1 MSSLLQEDYTVAENQ
16 LPERGYNYTGDL
28 LALES
33 CTSVTPCS
41 LPAVAR
47 QITTPLKR
55 ERWRE
60 RLRHHPD
67 QLFAQY
73 LINGISNGFR
83 LGYCREHRCKQ
94 ATGNMIS
101 AIKNPQPVA
110 EFLSTELKAGRII
123 GPLEKPPDM
132 QISRFGVIPKQNQP
146 GKWRLILD
154 LSSPSTYSVNDGIDK
169 SWCSMRY
176 ASVDDAVNRILAT
189 GPGTLLAKMDIEH
202 AYRNIPIHPSDRHL
216 LGMEWEGSCFID
228 TVLPFG

>member
-1 MSSLLQEDYTVAENQ
+1 M
-16 LPERGYNYTGDL
+16 
-28 LALES
+28 
-33 CTSVTPCS
+33 
-41 LPAVAR
+41 
-47 QITTPLKR
+47 
-55 ERWRE
+55 
-60 RLRHHPD
+60 
-67 QLFAQY
+67 
-73 LINGISNGFR
+73 
-83 LGYCREHRCKQ
+83 Q
-94 ATGNMIS
+94 ATGNIIL

-110 EFLSTELKAGRII
+110 ELKAGRII
-123 GPLEKPPDM
+123 GPLEKTPDM

-202 AYRNIPIHPSDRHL
+202 AHRNIPIHPSDRHL

-228 TVLPFG
+228 TVLPFGLRSAPKIF

>member
-1 MSSLLQEDYTVAENQ
+1 
-16 LPERGYNYTGDL
+16 
-28 LALES
+28 
-33 CTSVTPCS
+33 
-41 LPAVAR
+41 
-47 QITTPLKR
+47 
-55 ERWRE
+55 
-60 RLRHHPD
+60 
-67 QLFAQY
+67 
-73 LINGISNGFR
+73 
-83 LGYCREHRCKQ
+83 
-94 ATGNMIS
+94 
-101 AIKNPQPVA
+101 
-110 EFLSTELKAGRII
+110 
-123 GPLEKPPDM
+123 M

-228 TVLPFG
+228 TVLPFGLRSAPKIFSAVADGLEWSAQKAGVSYYLDDFLTMGSANSDECENNFKILVSLCQELGLPLNPLHAN